1 MRVLVDTHA
10 FFWWVND
17 SPQLS
22 ERAREVIAGEGN
34 EVLISAVIAW
44 ELATKVRSGKWP
56 AAAGLADDIAF
67 GLDRNAFTPLAITL
81 DHARLAGALPGI
93 HRDPFDRMLAAQ
105 AQVEDAPLITADRA
119 FRAFGTRVLW

>member
-67 GLDRNAFTPLAITL
+67 VLDRNAFTPLAITL

>member
-10 FFWWVND
+10 LFWWVND

-67 GLDRNAFTPLAITL
+67 VLDRNAFTPLAITL

>member
-67 GLDRNAFTPLAITL
+67 VLDRNAFTPLAITL
-81 DHARLAGALPGI
+81 DHARLAGALPGA